1 MNETKYLWITNIPS
15 KCKEED
21 VSRVLLRHGDIK
33 ATKTV
38 HRNSC
43 FNLIVEYLDRSSAA
57 RAVRSQNILRGN
69 TLKVDYCDSFGNP
82 WISSSNRSLSPTT
95 SISQRFERKSSDPML
110 VDRAG
115 PSSGPS
121 GHHHHHSHHHH
132 ATTSQTPQS
141 TPQHHSQQRGFQSP
155 LPSSNMSSSSSSSSN
170 SRPTLSSSSAV
181 PCSTSLKVIFTPP
194 PKYAETQIKQA
205 LCHELHRFGKTY
217 HVNLLPAS
225 VTGGRQT
232 RVALAVFRRAEDEEK
247 AFLAFRNEA
256 RGLFGS
262 PVHAE
267 FCLGNNSDT
276 IGSSP
281 RLNRP
286 PLTCSNIPIHSSTTD
301 NFPSNNNHLTS
312 STTIPTSQ
320 QRIIRTSS
328 SSTFSLP
335 TRSLVVH
342 GLTAGPNGPVSE
354 VQLNTAFQRFGAIL
368 HVQMRPASNSA
379 VIEFVE
385 LRGSTR
391 AMTTHQRD
399 PLRLGGRPLRLFYTL
414 SRPINCL
421 FINDL
426 PASLAYQSE
435 VELKSLF
442 NRVAPVTQV
451 LKITRSQEA
460 SANQSTT
467 VHTCVLVE
475 LATHELATQLIDYLR
490 SPSSPLVVAMQN
502 RSSPDPLTTPRL
514 PAFVCSV
521 DYASP
526 RQMEKLSP
534 LKLRTSQTVMS
545 QSQLPSLSSMAN
557 DKSRGPLSMSRSK
570 DHSRLESSE
579 EDHSQSSSTSNSSS
593 LSSSKRSTTAETFP
607 SQRRE
612 TPSYF
617 PQKRLFPDPGGK
629 KEAVVNR
636 NHSGSLNSQEESNAF
651 ESMYDKIKRRTEGE
665 KERRKRG
672 ASPELDDPLET
683 TRKKKKRRKQHY
695 ETNIGDNDDICN
707 EGGNIDIKETE
718 EEMSKVK
725 HKLKHSDSPASRK
738 HGKNR
743 SKNTSSRSS
752 AESHRQK
759 SRTTQPLSCQTKP
772 LSTTITR
779 LSLGMSVP
787 MTANYHTIAKTPKR
801 MSRLSESESSSS
813 SISRSRS
820 VSPSLGDVVDVKHHL
835 PSNRRASDKGT
846 IPSAFFVSNNKINAG
861 DDINRSRSLNDAESA
876 SNYSSPAS
884 SLFQKRP
891 KRQKE
896 RRKPSTPVSNA
907 YNKKSEKRKMSS
919 GVFKSSRASS
929 SSLST
934 EEEGAGCRRYS
945 SKIWSNPKSRF
956 GDMVPNTNS
965 TGGKRHKSKTTKRN
979 KSKPKKEQ
987 SPILSDTSNRSAS
1000 SRGSPF
1006 KRRGSLED
1014 VYGINASTP
1023 LSSHGRLLSKLTP
1036 PSRNSDFHNA
1046 LSDDD
1051 SLDDFDRI
1059 SANTAMTPSTEAMEI
1074 SPETG
1079 DEEPEHSVSEWF
1091 SRLSD
1096 NHSESEVE
1104 PEKDYEEDARCVV
1117 DEQKSLLINFED
1129 LNMLNTSKEESLN
1142 LSNRDAIGDIKMEDQ
1157 PSPRLNES
1165 SDKSKSLNEENS
1177 DVKVPS
1183 ELTSSDEISVKP
1195 QFPSSPP
1202 KLDPGALPPPP
1213 PKVLNAQQ
1221 IPSPYSSSSPT
1232 QSLCSACSRSSPS
1245 PIITAPVFTSR
1256 AGMTNT
1262 NTVTELTTYMK
1273 TVIST
1278 SQESAKPSTIHPG
1291 ISENRD
1297 LKRYVQSVI
1306 ERVKAETV
1314 DDTNPSTY
1322 RSANTTSANTPITS
1336 PLHHSLPASS
1346 SPHNP
1351 QSATGL
1357 PPPPSSTQSICKK
1370 ATSPG
1375 TASNRRTSAA
1385 TPPNLISSSSPP
1397 NPRKIFEASSV
1408 PSIPGVNACAP
1419 LLLIDPPTS
1428 TSPNSKPQV
1437 PPHIHETAGVEPK
1450 TPRSATRR
1458 RAKPSA
1464 TAAASA
1470 PAASTTVNVAPLV
1483 EIPKQATDPYEPNFD
1498 DDSPP
1503 RVKSVGSSASPLI
1516 VNTLLSTEH
1525 PGPASTVSSV
1535 TTNDEG
1541 PPLSSTI
1548 GNEAPTT
1555 KTSTVS
1561 ASSRKGVMD
1570 SVDETIS
1577 DVCSGRFDM
1586 RSYLETWGLQPPTTT
1601 TGVTTA
1607 ASISNVVVSNSAP
1620 PPILNTPVATTSVVT
1635 TTASAVKLASEA
1647 SKHHV
1652 ASAATN
1658 NPIVTAI
1665 INALQS
1671 ITGSPVMIGTSGV
1684 NNTAG
1689 TVRQGNSAAVC
1700 QQIPAKPSN
1709 VVVGS
1714 SPPTISATTIT
1725 FPVIIKNFSA
1735 ANTTTKTAPTPI
1747 IKSSVANSQPVTM
1760 TTGSISVPQQP
1771 ASILHQSPQQHQV
1784 DNAVAMS
1791 RPHSSATDTPV
1802 DSSHPYRVRRGS
1814 DNNIGPPPQ
1823 VDDIAAQQ
1831 RPLFN
1836 NPRGGFTSP
1845 PPQPRY
1851 HQFATPPPTAPGPR
1865 HIPPPWNRT
1874 TPGPFPRPDTSSS
1887 TTTTSPNTTYPP
1899 PPTAAALVEKLSC
1912 LIDHPDLVLPM
1923 LQTMMQEGQHLDPE
1937 WLGSVLK
1944 MFQQYSPG
1952 GGGDN
1957 GLPGPHPGGI
1967 ANNSNSSPVQPPSVS
1982 SSHPSRATPPFQR
1995 SGGFDQA
2002 SIFYLTIYPSSTF
2015 LAPSTY
2021 PLVWQGRL
2029 SLKNSEVSV
2038 ALHYVQGNTDL
2049 LRACIST
2056 LAAGGGGTP
2065 QQALVTSGGP
2075 LRIVQRMRL
2084 EASQLDAVQRKIGQ
2098 EGAACACVAFASGAN
2113 RADLAQ
2119 QNVVLEEGFIR
2130 YMLEKGAAG
2139 IINVGQ
2145 PGSVQKVFLDKVCI
2159 VYKATADS
2167 F

>member
-1 MNETKYLWITNIPS
+1 
-15 KCKEED
+15 
-21 VSRVLLRHGDIK
+21 
-33 ATKTV
+33 
-38 HRNSC
+38 
-43 FNLIVEYLDRSSAA
+43 
-57 RAVRSQNILRGN
+57 
-69 TLKVDYCDSFGNP
+69 
-82 WISSSNRSLSPTT
+82 
-95 SISQRFERKSSDPML
+95 ML

-132 ATTSQTPQS
+132 HATTTSQTPQS
-141 TPQHHSQQRGFQSP
+141 TPQHHSQHRGFQSP
-155 LPSSNMSSSSSSSSN
+155 LPSSNMNSSSSSSSN
-170 SRPTLSSSSAV
+170 SRPNLSSSSAV
-181 PCSTSLKVIFTPP
+181 PSNTSLKVIFTPP

-205 LCHELHRFGKTY
+205 LCHELHKFGKTY

-232 RVALAVFRRAEDEEK
+232 RVALAIFRRAEDEEK

-256 RGLFGS
+256 RGLFGA
-262 PVHAE
+262 PVRAE
-267 FCLGNNSDT
+267 FCVGNNPDAIS
-276 IGSSP
+276 SSP

-286 PLTCSNIPIHSSTTD
+286 PLISSNIPIHSSTTGS
-301 NFPSNNNHLTS
+301 FPPNNNHLTP
-312 STTIPTSQ
+312 STTNLTSQ
-320 QRIIRTSS
+320 QRTSRNSS

-368 HVQMRPASNSA
+368 HVQMRPVSSSA

-385 LRGSTR
+385 PRGSTR

-399 PLRLGGRPLRLFYTL
+399 PLRLGGRPLRLFYTP
-414 SRPINCL
+414 SRPNNCL

-426 PASLAYQSE
+426 PSSLAYQSE

-442 NRVAPVTQV
+442 NRVAPVTRV

-460 SANQSTT
+460 SANHPTT
-467 VHTCVLVE
+467 VHTCGLIE
-475 LATHELATQLIDYLR
+475 LDSHELASQLLDYLR
-490 SPSSPLVVAMQN
+490 SSDSPLVAATQN
-502 RSSPDPLTTPRL
+502 RSSPNPLTTPRL
-514 PAFVCSV
+514 PTFVCSV

-526 RQMEKLSP
+526 RQMEKITP
-534 LKLRTSQTVMS
+534 LKLRTSQTVAS
-545 QSQLPSLSSMAN
+545 QSQPPSLSSLAN
-557 DKSRGPLSMSRSK
+557 DKSRGSLSMSRSK
-570 DHSRLESSE
+570 DHSRLGSSE

-593 LSSSKRSTTAETFP
+593 LSSSKRSTTAEKFP

-612 TPSYF
+612 TPPYF
-617 PQKRLFPDPGGK
+617 PQKRLFHDPGGK

-636 NHSGSLNSQEESNAF
+636 NHSGSFNSLEESNTF

-672 ASPELDDPLET
+672 ASPELDDHLEI
-683 TRKKKKRRKQHY
+683 TRKKRKRRKQHY
-695 ETNIGDNDDICN
+695 ETNISDNDDIYN
-707 EGGNIDIKETE
+707 KGENIDNKETE

-725 HKLKHSDSPASRK
+725 HKLKHSDSPSSRR

-743 SKNTSSRSS
+743 SKNTSRSS
-752 AESHRQK
+752 VETHRQK
-759 SRTTQPLSCQTKP
+759 SRTATQPLPSQTKP
-772 LSTTITR
+772 VSTTITR

-787 MTANYHTIAKTPKR
+787 MTANYHTIAKTPRR
-801 MSRLSESESSSS
+801 MSTLSESESSSS
-813 SISRSRS
+813 SISHSGS
-820 VSPSLGDVVDVKHHL
+820 VSPSLGDLVDTKHHFS
-835 PSNRRASDKGT
+835 PNRRASEKGT
-846 IPSAFFVSNNKINAG
+846 ISLAFFGNNDKITAG
-861 DDINRSRSLNDAESA
+861 GDINRSLSLNDVESA
-876 SNYSSPAS
+876 SGYSSPAS
-884 SLFQKRP
+884 SLFQKRL

-896 RRKPSTPVSNA
+896 HSKPGTPSSNV
-907 YNKKSEKRKMSS
+907 YSKKPEKRKASS
-919 GVFKSSRASS
+919 SIFKSSRASS

-934 EEEGAGCRRYS
+934 EDEEGVGCKRYA
-945 SKIWSNPKSRF
+945 SKAWSNSKSRF
-956 GDMVPNTNS
+956 GSIVPNSNS
-965 TGGKRHKSKTTKRN
+965 IGGKRHKSGTAKGIKP
-979 KSKPKKEQ
+979 KSKRTQ
-987 SPILSDTSNRSAS
+987 SPAMSDSSSRSAS
-1000 SRGSPF
+1000 SLSSPF
-1006 KRRGSLED
+1006 KRRRSMED
-1014 VYGINASTP
+1014 VCGINASTP
-1023 LSSHGRLLSKLTP
+1023 LSSHSRLLSKLTP
-1036 PSRNSDFHNA
+1036 PSRNSDFHPA
-1046 LSDDD
+1046 FSDDD

-1096 NHSESEVE
+1096 NHSESEME
-1104 PEKDYEEDARCVV
+1104 PEKEYEEDVRCVV
-1117 DEQKSLLINFED
+1117 DDQKSLLMNFED
-1129 LNMLNTSKEESLN
+1129 LNMLNTSKEDNLN

-1165 SDKSKSLNEENS
+1165 SDKSKSTNEENS
-1177 DVKVPS
+1177 DTKAPS

-1195 QFPSSPP
+1195 QLSSTPP
-1202 KLDPGALPPPP
+1202 KLDPGTLPPPP
-1213 PKVLNAQQ
+1213 PKPQIIQQ

-1256 AGMTNT
+1256 SGMTAT
-1262 NTVTELTTYMK
+1262 NTLTETTTYMR
-1273 TVIST
+1273 TIVST
-1278 SQESAKPSTIHPG
+1278 SQESAKPSTTHPG

-1306 ERVKAETV
+1306 ERVKAETA
-1314 DDTNPSTY
+1314 DDANPSTH

-1336 PLHHSLPASS
+1336 PLHHSLPAAS
-1346 SPHNP
+1346 P
-1351 QSATGL
+1351 QSIISL
-1357 PPPPSSTQSICKK
+1357 PPPAPSIQQIGKK
-1370 ATSPG
+1370 GTSPG
-1375 TASNRRTSAA
+1375 TVSNRRPSAA
-1385 TPPNLISSSSPP
+1385 TPPSLISNSSSPP
-1397 NPRKIFEASSV
+1397 NPRKMFETSAV
-1408 PSIPGVNACAP
+1408 PSIPGVNVCAP
-1419 LLLIDPPTS
+1419 LLLTDHSTS
-1428 TSPNSKPQV
+1428 ISPNSKP
-1437 PPHIHETAGVEPK
+1437 PPQIHEPAGVESK
-1450 TPRSATRR
+1450 TLRLTTRR
-1458 RAKPSA
+1458 RAKAP
-1464 TAAASA
+1464 TAAAS
-1470 PAASTTVNVAPLV
+1470 TMVNVVPPA
-1483 EIPKQATDPYEPNFD
+1483 EPKQLTDPYEPNFD

-1503 RVKSVGSSASPLI
+1503 RVKSGGNSASPLI

-1525 PGPASTVSSV
+1525 PGPSSTVSSV

-1541 PPLSSTI
+1541 PLLSSTC
-1548 GNEAPTT
+1548 NDAAT
-1555 KTSTVS
+1555 KTSTVVPS
-1561 ASSRKGVMD
+1561 NRKAVMD
-1570 SVDETIS
+1570 SVDETIA
-1577 DVCSGRFDM
+1577 DVCSGKFDM
-1586 RSYLETWGLQPPTTT
+1586 KNYMEIWHLQPPTP
-1601 TGVTTA
+1601 TTA
-1607 ASISNVVVSNSAP
+1607 VATTATTSPTAISNSAP
-1620 PPILNTPVATTSVVT
+1620 PPIVSTSVATTNVITTTVSVVKPT
-1635 TTASAVKLASEA
+1635 SEP
-1647 SKHHV
+1647 SKQSV

-1671 ITGSPVMIGTSGV
+1671 ITGSSVMIGTSGS
-1684 NNTAG
+1684 NSITG
-1689 TVRQGNSAAVC
+1689 TMRQGNSAAVG

-1735 ANTTTKTAPTPI
+1735 ASTTTKAAPTPI

-1760 TTGSISVPQQP
+1760 TTGSTSIPQQP
-1771 ASILHQSPQQHQV
+1771 PPILHQSPQQHQMNTV
-1784 DNAVAMS
+1784 VAMS
-1791 RPHSSATDTPV
+1791 RPQSSSTDTLV
-1802 DSSHPYRVRRGS
+1802 DTSHPYRVRRGS
-1814 DNNIGPPPQ
+1814 DNNIGRPPQ
-1823 VDDIAAQQ
+1823 VNDMATQQQ

-1836 NPRGGFTSP
+1836 NQRGGFTSP
-1845 PPQPRY
+1845 PPQTRY
-1851 HQFATPPPTAPGPR
+1851 HHQFATPPPAAPTPR
-1865 HIPPPWNRT
+1865 HIPPSWNRT
-1874 TPGPFPRPDTSSS
+1874 ASGPFPRPETSNS
-1887 TTTTSPNTTYPP
+1887 TTTATPPNTAYPP

-1912 LIDHPDLVLPM
+1912 LIDHPDLVLPV
-1923 LQTMMQEGQHLDPE
+1923 LQTMIQEGQHLDPE

-1952 GGGDN
+1952 GVDN
-1957 GLPGPHPGGI
+1957 GLPGQHPGGI
-1967 ANNSNSSPVQPPSVS
+1967 VNNSSPSPVQPPPPSVS
-1982 SSHPSRATPPFQR
+1982 SNHLSRATPPFQR
-1995 SGGFDQA
+1995 SGGFDQ
-2002 SIFYLTIYPSSTF
+2002 
-2015 LAPSTY
+2015 TY

-2065 QQALVTSGGP
+2065 QQALITSGGP

-2084 EASQLDAVQRKIGQ
+2084 EASQLDAVHRKIGQ

-2145 PGSVQKVFLDKVCI
+2145 PGSVQGLYVVHIFPPCDFSHAILRIAAPDLHQSIISAQLPHLLI
-2159 VYKATADS
+2159 VITTV
-2167 F
+2167 